1 MASAVES
8 KLRDLLELAQ
18 VVLDDLPIGLLVVSA
33 HGKPLWFNREAEVV
47 CAVWNRTPL
56 RKDALPLKRADF
68 TLPEVLWKEC
78 AALLAADDPAGAVP
92 EPRIFSETDRGLHAV
107 IRLQRR
113 PGRTGPPACFLQLDY
128 RRPRGDR
135 ERPISPGALSLLSR
149 LTFRE
154 REVALRIRDGLTTE
168 EIAKELRRSRLT
180 IKTQLAGIFRKLG
193 VANRSRVTAMLNR

>member
-1 MASAVES
+1 MPSVET

-18 VVLDDLPIGLLVVSA
+18 VVLDDLPIGLLVLSA

-56 RKDALPLKRADF
+56 RRDALPLKRADF
-68 TLPEVLWKEC
+68 SVPPELWQAC
-78 AALLAADDPAGAVP
+78 QALLAADEGGASTP
-92 EPRIFSETDRGLHAV
+92 EPRILDDAERGLHAV
-107 IRLQRR
+107 IRLQHR
-113 PGRTGPPACFLQLDY
+113 PGRSGPPACFLQLDY

-135 ERPISPGALSLLSR
+135 DRPISPGALALLSR

-154 REVALRIRDGLTTE
+154 REVALRVRDGLTTE
-168 EIAKELRRSRLT
+168 EIAKELRRSKLT

>member
-18 VVLDDLPIGLLVVSA
+18 VVLDDLPVGLLVLSA

-68 TLPEVLWKEC
+68 LVPELLWKEC
-78 AALLAADDPAGAVP
+78 SALLAADNPACAAP
-92 EPRIFSETDRGLHAV
+92 EARLIGEADRGLHAV

-135 ERPISPGALSLLSR
+135 DRPISPGALSLLSR

-154 REVALRIRDGLTTE
+154 REVALRVRDGLTTE
-168 EIAKELRRSRLT
+168 EIAKELRRSKLT

>member
-1 MASAVES
+1 MASIES

-18 VVLDDLPIGLLVVSA
+18 VVLDDLPIGLLVLSA

-56 RKDALPLKRADF
+56 RRDALPLKRADF
-68 TLPEVLWKEC
+68 AVPAELW
-78 AALLAADDPAGAVP
+78 AASQALLAADEAGSGTP
-92 EPRIFSETDRGLHAV
+92 EPRILDDAERGLHAV
-107 IRLQRR
+107 IRLQHR

-135 ERPISPGALSLLSR
+135 DRPISPGALALMSR

-154 REVALRIRDGLTTE
+154 REVALRVRDGLTTE
-168 EIAKELRRSRLT
+168 EIARELRRSKLT

>member
-1 MASAVES
+1 MASVES

-18 VVLDDLPIGLLVVSA
+18 VVLDDLPIGLLVLSA

-56 RKDALPLKRADF
+56 RRDALPLKRADF
-68 TLPEVLWKEC
+68 AVPPELWAAC
-78 AALLAADDPAGAVP
+78 QALLAADGASGGTP
-92 EPRIFSETDRGLHAV
+92 EPRILDDAERGLHAV
-107 IRLQRR
+107 IRLQHR
-113 PGRTGPPACFLQLDY
+113 PNRSGPPACFLQLDY

-135 ERPISPGALSLLSR
+135 DRPISPGALALMSR

-154 REVALRIRDGLTTE
+154 REVALRVRDGLTTE
-168 EIAKELRRSRLT
+168 EIARELRRSKLT

>member
-1 MASAVES
+1 MTPVES

-18 VVLDDLPIGLLVVSA
+18 VVLDDLPIGLLILSA
-33 HGKPLWFNREAEVV
+33 HGTPLWFNREAEVV

-56 RKDALPLKRADF
+56 RRDALPLKRAEF
-68 TLPEVLWKEC
+68 TVPPVLWTAC
-78 AALLAADDPAGAVP
+78 QSLLAADAP
-92 EPRIFSETDRGLHAV
+92 EPGIISEPERGLHAV

-113 PGRTGPPACFLQLDY
+113 SGRTGPPACFLQLDY

-135 ERPISPGALSLLSR
+135 ERPISPGALSLMSR

-154 REVALRIRDGLTTE
+154 REVALRVRDGLTTE
-168 EIAKELRRSRLT
+168 EIARELRRSKLT
-180 IKTQLAGIFRKLG
+180 IKTQLAGIFKKLG

>member
-1 MASAVES
+1 MASVET

-18 VVLDDLPIGLLVVSA
+18 TVLDDLPVGLLVLSA
-33 HGKPLWFNREAEVV
+33 HGRPLWFNREAEIV

-56 RKDALPLKRADF
+56 RRDALPLKRADF
-68 TLPEVLWKEC
+68 AVPEVLWKEC
-78 AALLAADDPAGAVP
+78 AQLLQVAAGHERT
-92 EPRIFSETDRGLHAV
+92 EPRIVSEADRGLHAL
-107 IRLQRR
+107 IRLQHR
-113 PGRTGPPACFLQLDY
+113 RTGPPACFLQLDY

-135 ERPISPGALSLLSR
+135 EHPLSPTALSLMSH

-154 REVALRIRDGLTTE
+154 REVALRIRDGLTTD
-168 EIAKELRRSRLT
+168 EIAKELRRSKLT

>member
-68 TLPEVLWKEC
+68 TVPEVLWKEC
-78 AALLAADDPAGAVP
+78 EALLAADDPAGAVP
-92 EPRIFSETDRGLHAV
+92 EPRIFSESDRGLHAV

>member
-1 MASAVES
+1 MASVES

-18 VVLDDLPIGLLVVSA
+18 VVLDDLPIGLLVLSA

-47 CAVWNRTPL
+47 CAVWNRMPL
-56 RKDALPLKRADF
+56 RGDALPLKRADF
-68 TLPEVLWKEC
+68 SVPPELWQAC
-78 AALLAADDPAGAVP
+78 QGLLAADQDRGANP
-92 EPRIFSETDRGLHAV
+92 EPRILDDAERGLHAV
-107 IRLQRR
+107 IRLQHR
-113 PGRTGPPACFLQLDY
+113 PKRSGPPACFLQLDY

-135 ERPISPGALSLLSR
+135 DRPISPGALALMSR

-154 REVALRIRDGLTTE
+154 REVALRVRDGLTTE
-168 EIAKELRRSRLT
+168 EIARELRRSKLT

>member
-1 MASAVES
+1 MASVES

-18 VVLDDLPIGLLVVSA
+18 VVLDDLPVGLLVLSS

-47 CAVWNRTPL
+47 CAVWNKTPL

-68 TLPEVLWKEC
+68 TVPPPLWAEC
-78 AALLAADDPAGAVP
+78 EALLAADTGDGGTP
-92 EPRIFSETDRGLHAV
+92 EPRILSEADRGLHAV
-107 IRLQRR
+107 IRLQHR
-113 PGRTGPPACFLQLDY
+113 PGRSGPPACFLQLDY

-135 ERPISPGALSLLSR
+135 DRPISPTALSLLSR

-154 REVALRIRDGLTTE
+154 REVALRVRDGLTTE

>member
-1 MASAVES
+1 MASVES

-18 VVLDDLPIGLLVVSA
+18 VVLDDIPVGLLVVSA

-56 RKDALPLKRADF
+56 RRDALPLKRADF
-68 TLPEVLWKEC
+68 SVPPELWQAC
-78 AALLAADDPAGAVP
+78 QALLAADHGAPAAP
-92 EPRIFSETDRGLHAV
+92 EPRILDDAERGLHAV
-107 IRLQRR
+107 IRLQHR

-135 ERPISPGALSLLSR
+135 DRPISPGALALLSR

-154 REVALRIRDGLTTE
+154 REVALRVRDGLTTE
-168 EIAKELRRSRLT
+168 EIARELRRSKLT

>member
-1 MASAVES
+1 MASVES

-18 VVLDDLPIGLLVVSA
+18 VVLDDLPVGLLVLSA

-68 TLPEVLWKEC
+68 IVPAVLWQEC
-78 AALLAADDPAGAVP
+78 QALLAADDPNGAVP
-92 EPRIFSETDRGLHAV
+92 EPRILDEADSGLHAV

-135 ERPISPGALSLLSR
+135 DRPISSVVRPSRIRSATSRSRKVRRDSR
-149 LTFRE
+149 LS
-154 REVALRIRDGLTTE
+154 APG
-168 EIAKELRRSRLT
+168 EIGRSRSPR
-180 IKTQLAGIFRKLG
+180 GR
-193 VANRSRVTAMLNR
+193 R

>member
-1 MASAVES
+1 MASVES

-18 VVLDDLPIGLLVVSA
+18 VVLDDIPVGLLVLSA
-33 HGKPLWFNREAEVV
+33 HGRPLWFNREAEIV
-47 CAVWNRTPL
+47 CAVWNRMAL
-56 RKDALPLKRADF
+56 RRDALPLKRSDF
-68 TLPEVLWKEC
+68 AVPAVLWKEC
-78 AALLAADDPAGAVP
+78 QALLKSDAATGAH
-92 EPRIFSETDRGLHAV
+92 EPRIISEPERGLHAV
-107 IRLQRR
+107 IRLQHR

-135 ERPISPGALSLLSR
+135 DRPVSAGALSLLSR

-154 REVALRIRDGLTTE
+154 REVAMRIRDGLTTE
-168 EIAKELRRSRLT
+168 EISKELRRSKLT

>member
-1 MASAVES
+1 MASVES

-18 VVLDDLPIGLLVVSA
+18 TVLDDLPIGLLVVSA
-33 HGKPLWFNREAEVV
+33 HGTPLWFNREAEIV
-47 CAVWNRTPL
+47 CAVWNRSPL
-56 RKDALPLKRADF
+56 RRDALPLKRADF
-68 TLPEVLWKEC
+68 AVPPVLWREC
-78 AALLAADDPAGAVP
+78 QALLEADGPQGGSA
-92 EPRIFSETDRGLHAV
+92 EPRIFSETERGLHAV
-107 IRLQRR
+107 IRLQKR

-135 ERPISPGALSLLSR
+135 DRPLTPGALSLMSR

-168 EIAKELRRSRLT
+168 EISRELRRSRLT

>member
-78 AALLAADDPAGAVP
+78 SALLAADDPAGAVP

>member
-1 MASAVES
+1 MVSAVES

-33 HGKPLWFNREAEVV
+33 HGKPFWFNREAEVV

-56 RKDALPLKRADF
+56 RKDALPLKHADF
-68 TLPEVLWKEC
+68 TVPEVLWQEC
-78 AALLAADDPAGAVP
+78 SALLAADQPGANP
-92 EPRIFSETDRGLHAV
+92 EPRILSEPDRGLHAV

-135 ERPISPGALSLLSR
+135 DRPISPGALSLLSR

-168 EIAKELRRSRLT
+168 EIAKELRRSKLT

>member
-1 MASAVES
+1 MASVES

-18 VVLDDLPIGLLVVSA
+18 VVLDDLPVGLLVLSA

-47 CAVWNRTPL
+47 CAVWNKTPL

-68 TLPEVLWKEC
+68 TVPPALWAEC
-78 AALLAADDPAGAVP
+78 EALLAADTGAGTP
-92 EPRIFSETDRGLHAV
+92 EPRILSEPDRGLHAV
-107 IRLQRR
+107 IRLQHR
-113 PGRTGPPACFLQLDY
+113 PNRSGPPACFLQLDY

-135 ERPISPGALSLLSR
+135 DRPISPSALSLLSR

-154 REVALRIRDGLTTE
+154 REVALRVRDGLTTE

>member
-18 VVLDDLPIGLLVVSA
+18 AVLDDLPIGLLVVSA
-33 HGKPLWFNREAEVV
+33 HGKPLWFNHEAEVV

-68 TLPEVLWKEC
+68 TVPEVLWKEC
-78 AALLAADDPAGAVP
+78 QLLLAADDPDGAAP
-92 EPRIFSETDRGLHAV
+92 EPRILTEADRGLHAV

-135 ERPISPGALSLLSR
+135 DRPISPGALSLLSR

>member
-1 MASAVES
+1 MASVES

-47 CAVWNRTPL
+47 CAVWNGTPL
-56 RKDALPLKRADF
+56 RRDALPLKRADF
-68 TLPEVLWKEC
+68 AVPPDLWREC
-78 AALLAADDPAGAVP
+78 QAVLAADAGGTSTP
-92 EPRIFSETDRGLHAV
+92 EPRILDDAARGLHAV
-107 IRLQRR
+107 IRLQHR
-113 PGRTGPPACFLQLDY
+113 PNRSGPPACFLQLDY

-135 ERPISPGALSLLSR
+135 ERPISPGALALLSR

-154 REVALRIRDGLTTE
+154 REVALRVRDGLTTE
-168 EIAKELRRSRLT
+168 EIARELRRSKLT

>member
-1 MASAVES
+1 MTSVES

-18 VVLDDLPIGLLVVSA
+18 TVLDDLPIGLLVVSA
-33 HGKPLWFNREAEVV
+33 RGTPLWFNREAEIV
-47 CAVWNRTPL
+47 CAVWNRIPL
-56 RKDALPLKRADF
+56 RRDALPLKRADF
-68 TLPEVLWKEC
+68 ALPPVLWQEC
-78 AALLAADDPAGAVP
+78 QALLKADMPHGRA
-92 EPRIFSETDRGLHAV
+92 EPRIFSEPERGLHAV

-135 ERPISPGALSLLSR
+135 DRPLTPGALSLMSR

-168 EIAKELRRSRLT
+168 EISRELRRSKLT

>member
-68 TLPEVLWKEC
+68 TVPEVLWKEC
-78 AALLAADDPAGAVP
+78 SALLAADDPAGAVP
-92 EPRIFSETDRGLHAV
+92 EPRILTESDRGLHAL

>member
-68 TLPEVLWKEC
+68 TVPEVLWKEC
-78 AALLAADDPAGAVP
+78 SALLAADDPAGAVP
-92 EPRIFSETDRGLHAV
+92 EPRIFSESDRGLHAV

>member
-1 MASAVES
+1 MASVES

-18 VVLDDLPIGLLVVSA
+18 VVLDDLPVGLLVLSS

-68 TLPEVLWKEC
+68 AVPPELWQAC
-78 AALLAADDPAGAVP
+78 QLLLAADGTGTP
-92 EPRIFSETDRGLHAV
+92 EPRILDDAERGLHAV
-107 IRLQRR
+107 IRLQHR
-113 PGRTGPPACFLQLDY
+113 PGRSGPPACFLQLDY

-135 ERPISPGALSLLSR
+135 DRPISPGALALMSR

-154 REVALRIRDGLTTE
+154 REVALRVRDGLTTE
-168 EIAKELRRSRLT
+168 EIARELRRSKLT

>member
-68 TLPEVLWKEC
+68 TVPEVLWKEC
-78 AALLAADDPAGAVP
+78 SALLAADNPDGAVP
-92 EPRIFSETDRGLHAV
+92 EPRIFTEGDRGLHAV